1 MRYLTLA
8 EVLHIHEGVLAQS
21 GGLSGVRD
29 LAALESAMSQPK
41 ASAGGADAYP
51 SLVEKAAALCYS
63 LCSKHPFVDGNKRVA
78 HAAMEVFLIL
88 NGSEIAPPS
97 TSKNGSCWGL
107 HLEAS
112 VGSNSPHGLRSTH
125 TGSVVVPYN
134 NRLRRTV
141 IRRRGRAARAARWT
155 CGHAAAEPER

>member
-29 LAALESAMSQPK
+29 LAALESALSQPK

-63 LCSKHPFVDGNKRVA
+63 LCSNHPFVDGNKRVA

-88 NGSEIAPPS
+88 NGSEIR
-97 TSKNGSCWGL
+97 
-107 HLEAS
+107 AS
-112 VGSNSPHGLRSTH
+112 VDEQERLMLGVASGSIGREQLGAWLEEHSHGVS
-125 TGSVVVPYN
+125 GSAV
-134 NRLRRTV
+134 
-141 IRRRGRAARAARWT
+141 
-155 CGHAAAEPER
+155 